1 MRIGVFT
8 FLLLLAAC
16 AQAQQENLIPAIGAL
31 DRGDYKQAIDSL
43 RPLAAGGT
51 IEAQYVLG
59 TILEAAP
66 APFRDLEAAQAKS
79 WRELAQ
85 RKPDPAE
92 AGKNDASGSQR
103 ADPRRSKP

>member
-31 DRGDYKQAIDSL
+31 DRGDYKQATAYELGLGI
-43 RPLAAGGT
+43 AAGT
-51 IEAQYVLG
+51 
-59 TILEAAP
+59 
-66 APFRDLEAAQAKS
+66 AQAKT
-79 WRELAQ
+79 WREQAKK
-85 RKPDPAE
+85 KPDPAE